1 MSKTRITLI
10 GGGNMGRAIAAGL
23 IDKGYQ
29 RSHIEIVEPDT
40 VRAGTLRDTLGV
52 ECYESFT
59 QISKQPDVIILAVKP
74 QIMHE
79 VAARLA
85 QSLDPIRESVLIVSI
100 AAGITSEQIDKWLG
114 GGLKIVRVMPNT
126 PAMVGAGASALC
138 ANAAVD
144 VDGRSSAEEIL
155 SAVGITV
162 WVDNESDI
170 DAVTALSGSGPAYFF
185 LILEA
190 LEAEAVALGLQSDTA
205 RRLAIQTALGSAML
219 AAQSADDLKEL
230 RRQVTS
236 PGGTTERAIEVLL
249 ANELPQAFSAA
260 LRAAYQRAKELG
272 S

>member
-1 MSKTRITLI
+1 MI

-23 IDKGYQ
+23 IDKAYE
-29 RSHIEIVEPDT
+29 RSRIEIVEPDT
-40 VRAGTLRDTLGV
+40 DRAASLRESLGV
-52 ECYESFT
+52 ECYESYA
-59 QISKQPDVIILAVKP
+59 QISQSADVIILAVKP
-74 QIMHE
+74 QIMRE
-79 VAARLA
+79 VTMELAR
-85 QSLDPIRESVLIVSI
+85 SLDTIRNSVLIISI
-100 AAGITSEQIDKWLG
+100 AAGITSDQIDNWLG
-114 GGLKIVRVMPNT
+114 GGLKVVRVMPNT
-126 PAMVGAGASALC
+126 PAMVGAGASALY

-144 VDGRSSAEEIL
+144 VDGRASAEEIL
-155 SAVGITV
+155 GAVGITV
-162 WVDNESDI
+162 WVEKESDI

-205 RRLAIQTALGSAML
+205 RKLAIQTALGSAML
-219 AAQSADDLKEL
+219 AAQSSHDPKEL

-260 LRAAYQRAKELG
+260 LQAAYQRAKELG